1 MITNIM
7 KMEQLKPRTEWE
19 GGQMIKQL
27 KNILD
32 KIKDLFKKKKK
43 KKKKKKRNRPPKLRG
58 F

>member
-1 MITNIM
+1 MTNKM
-7 KMEQLKPRTEWE
+7 KIKQLKPRTEWE

-32 KIKDLFKKKKK
+32 KIKSLFKKKKK
-43 KKKKKKRNRPPKLRG
+43 KKKKRGRPPKLRG